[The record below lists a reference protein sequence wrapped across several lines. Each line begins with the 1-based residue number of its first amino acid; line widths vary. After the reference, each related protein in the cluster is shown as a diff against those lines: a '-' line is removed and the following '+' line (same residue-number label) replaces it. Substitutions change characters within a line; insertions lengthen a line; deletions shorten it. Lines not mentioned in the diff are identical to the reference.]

1 MLDHEPYI
9 ENSSDTLLTKNDNV
23 IGSNDQFLKNDDII
37 TIKNSQK
44 NQVLTVAQVQL
55 DTVIDGPM
63 EINKN
68 VQKGRKRKW
77 INFQQKELEERID
90 RIDKNN
96 NQNEQKKR
104 KGFSKNFLCS
114 HCGASFIQNR
124 GK

>member
-1 MLDHEPYI
+1 MLDHEPYV
-9 ENSSDTLLTKNDNV
+9 ENSSDTLLAKNDNV

-44 NQVLTVAQVQL
+44 NQVLTVAQVQS
-55 DTVIDGPM
+55 DTVIDGRM
-63 EINKN
+63 EVNKN

-77 INFQQKELEERID
+77 INFQQKELEERND

-114 HCGASFIQNR
+114 QCGASFIQNR

>member
-1 MLDHEPYI
+1 MLDHEPYV

-55 DTVIDGPM
+55 DTVIDGCM
-63 EINKN
+63 EVNKN
-68 VQKGRKRKW
+68 VQKGRKRKLK
-77 INFQQKELEERID
+77 NPQQKELRERND

-114 HCGASFIQNR
+114 HCGSSFIQNR

>member
-1 MLDHEPYI
+1 LLDHEPYV

-23 IGSNDQFLKNDDII
+23 IGSNDQFLKNDELI

-68 VQKGRKRKW
+68 IQKGRKRKW
-77 INFQQKELEERID
+77 INFQQKELEERND

-104 KGFSKNFLCS
+104 KGFSKNFL
-114 HCGASFIQNR
+114 
-124 GK
+124 